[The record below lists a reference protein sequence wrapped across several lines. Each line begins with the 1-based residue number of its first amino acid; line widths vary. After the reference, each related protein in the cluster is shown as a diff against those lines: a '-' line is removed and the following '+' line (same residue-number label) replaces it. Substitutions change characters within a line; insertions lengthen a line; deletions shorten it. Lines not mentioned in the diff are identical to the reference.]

1 MLHVSRALEL
11 HIGLQVELLVELS
24 VELLVE
30 PLEELCRALVELRA
44 EIRAGLHHGLPLGSV
59 GHGGSFTA
67 VVRRVVFHYG
77 IRLYYPSFDLSR
89 DPYKGSISPVY

>member
-11 HIGLQVELLVELS
+11 HIGLRVELLV
-24 VELLVE
+24 
-30 PLEELCRALVELRA
+30 ELCRALVELRA
-44 EIRAGLHHGLPLGSV
+44 EFRAGLHHGLPLGSV